1 VSIFITILIKE
12 KLSTHISLI
21 STIMLTAT
29 PYLVNQNLLKTCSQY
44 AQSGKLVLNNPTGKF
59 FYDAW
64 AIKDEYKNTAV
75 ENVLNAL
82 PFPIGEARLVSL
94 ESGNCYFAHSDIDDR
109 YHLNLTGTYSTLV
122 DLEDRQTFWLQPDG
136 VWYEMDAGKIHTAVN
151 AGEHARIQ
159 LLVRKLLPLTV
170 LKDPVNMFI
179 RLSGKNARYRFDNTL
194 SPWLNR
200 AVKRGIVSNF
210 EINLASVYFDIEKE
224 NITECVAIT
233 PGQFRYEY

>member
-1 VSIFITILIKE
+1 
-12 KLSTHISLI
+12 
-21 STIMLTAT
+21 MM
-29 PYLVNQNLLKTCSQY
+29 
-44 AQSGKLVLNNPTGKF
+44 
-59 FYDAW
+59 
-64 AIKDEYKNTAV
+64 
-75 ENVLNAL
+75 
-82 PFPIGEARLVSL
+82 
-94 ESGNCYFAHSDIDDR
+94 
-109 YHLNLTGTYSTLV
+109 
-122 DLEDRQTFWLQPDG
+122 PDG